1 MAFHLI
7 STLFVCSLNKVMLA
21 PIQKPLI
28 IASLALFRCG
38 AISMTQF
45 VVPTWSVIHGTKVV
59 SIYT

>member
-1 MAFHLI
+1 
-7 STLFVCSLNKVMLA
+7 MLA